1 MSAANVLKTPA
12 TVLASR
18 VPRYLVT
25 VRIWES
31 LYALPF
37 CFIGMIL
44 AADGWP
50 GWSVFIWITVALTG
64 VRTLGMSANRLIHR
78 KEDIANPRTANRY
91 LPTGL
96 LKPWEVFGLMVLGTG
111 VFFYAASQLN
121 GLALALAPV
130 AAAYVVLY
138 SFSKYYTWACH
149 FVLGWALAISPS
161 AAWIAVTG
169 RLDLEAVLLSV
180 VVALWAG
187 GFDIVYGCADIDFD
201 RKYGVNSLAKRFGI
215 ANALRTTKLMHAGA
229 AAALLAL
236 GFWMDLSFYYFI
248 GWAIA
253 VSLLAFENGL
263 LKADDLSKL
272 RSPLFQYNSV
282 ISMVLLLFTILAVEL

>member
-1 MSAANVLKTPA
+1 MLTANSIKTPA
-12 TVLASR
+12 GVVATR

-25 VRIWES
+25 IRVWES

-37 CFIGMIL
+37 CFMGMVL

-64 VRTLGMSANRLIHR
+64 VRTLGMSANRFIHR
-78 KEDIANPRTANRY
+78 KEDQVNPRTANRH
-91 LPTGL
+91 LPRGL
-96 LKPWEVFGLMVLGTG
+96 LQSWEVFGLMVIGTG

-138 SFSKYYTWACH
+138 SFAKYHTWACH
-149 FVLGWALAISPS
+149 FILGWALAISPS
-161 AAWIAVTG
+161 AAWIAVNG
-169 RLDLEAVLLSV
+169 RLDPEAVLLSA

-187 GFDIVYGCADIDFD
+187 GFDVVYGCADIDFD
-201 RKYGVNSLAKRFGI
+201 RAYGVYSLAKRFGI
-215 ANALRTTKLMHAGA
+215 AAALRTTRVMHVA
-229 AAALLAL
+229 AATALLAL

-253 VSLLAFENGL
+253 ASLLALENGL
-263 LKADDLSKL
+263 IKADDLSKL
-272 RSPLFQYNSV
+272 RSPLFQYNSL
-282 ISMVLLLFTILAVEL
+282 ISVVLLIFTVLAVEL